1 MSRAIGEAAAPG
13 LAGLSFL
20 APLTFSSYMSL
31 METMA
36 AAKARANLSALLRKA
51 LDGQEIG
58 IVCNGRIVALRPV
71 EVTATDYAGAEYG
84 ITGTGIQKIA
94 ANLHAKAKSAFKTR
108 KARSFDGD
116 IEKAIGD

>member
-1 MSRAIGEAAAPG
+1 MIAFPSYIR
-13 LAGLSFL
+13 LM
-20 APLTFSSYMSL
+20 LT
-31 METMA
+31 TTA
-36 AAKARANLSALLRKA
+36 TKARANLSALLRKA

-71 EVTATDYAGAEYG
+71 DVTATDYAGNEYG
-84 ITGTGIQKIA
+84 LTESEIQTIA
-94 ANLHAKAKSAFKTR
+94 TNLHAKAKRAVKTG